1 MIIGELRK
9 EIKILKE
16 NYILLYVLENIKSLK
31 CIIKWYILSY
41 MFYYNGWYKYIYV
54 FEIIDVRW

>member
-1 MIIGELRK
+1 MIIGEWRK

-41 MFYYNGWYKYIYV
+41 MFV
-54 FEIIDVRW
+54 L